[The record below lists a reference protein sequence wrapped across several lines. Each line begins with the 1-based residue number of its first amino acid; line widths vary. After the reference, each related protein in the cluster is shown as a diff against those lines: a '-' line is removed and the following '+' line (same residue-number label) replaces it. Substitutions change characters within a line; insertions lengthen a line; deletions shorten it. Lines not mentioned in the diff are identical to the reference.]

1 MANRPLPLRRATG
14 RLRRAATA
22 TGAWLSRLGSAV
34 PLVVVVLVT
43 QAQAAQTGAEI
54 AERCDQC
61 HGPDGRSDDSEV
73 PSIGGF
79 SEFAIIDLLETY
91 RQGLRRGTSMT
102 LADGSETDMT
112 QVVKALSEDEIE
124 AVARHYSA
132 QGWQP
137 HEQPFDAA
145 KARRGAVVHDV
156 KCGKCHLEG
165 GSLPESDLAITAG
178 QWRTYL
184 TAQFR
189 DFDAGRRPM
198 AAKMKKRYDT
208 LSDADKEAII
218 ELYVGAGKF

>member
-1 MANRPLPLRRATG
+1 M
-14 RLRRAATA
+14 
-22 TGAWLSRLGSAV
+22 GAWLSRLGSAGS
-34 PLVVVVLVT
+34 LVVVVLAV
-43 QAQAAQTGAEI
+43 QVHAAETGAEI
-54 AERCDQC
+54 AEHCDQC
-61 HGPDGRSDDSEV
+61 HGHNGRSDDSEV

-91 RQGLRRGTSMT
+91 RQGLRRGNSMA
-102 LADGSETDMT
+102 LADGTETDMT

-124 AVARHYSA
+124 AVARHYAA
-132 QGWQP
+132 QEWRP

-145 KARRGAVVHDV
+145 KARRGAAVHEV

-165 GSLPESDLAITAG
+165 GSIPESDLAIAAG

-198 AAKMKKRYDT
+198 AAKIKKRYDT

>member
-1 MANRPLPLRRATG
+1 MANKPLPLRGATG

-22 TGAWLSRLGSAV
+22 TGTRLSRLGSAV
-34 PLVVVVLVT
+34 PVVVVVL
-43 QAQAAQTGAEI
+43 AAQVQAVETGAEI
-54 AERCDQC
+54 AEHCDQC
-61 HGPDGRSDDSEV
+61 HGLNGRSDDSEV

-91 RQGLRRGTSMT
+91 RQGLRRGNAMT

-112 QVVKALSEDEIE
+112 QVVEALSEDEIE
-124 AVARHYSA
+124 AVARHYAA
-132 QGWQP
+132 QGWRP

-145 KARRGAVVHDV
+145 KARRGAAVHEV

-165 GSLPESDLAITAG
+165 GSLPESDLAIAAG